1 MSTII
6 KNQESIEWLKN
17 PMHRDVY
24 LKHLATSQ
32 DNDRISTH
40 IVRIEKEGEI
50 VPHTH
55 KVLEVFYLMKGQGSA
70 LVNGER
76 VDVKAG
82 DCIIAHPGEEHGLIN
97 TGEEEILLYAVFSP
111 ANC

>member
-6 KNQESIEWLKN
+6 RNQESLEWIRN
-17 PMHRDVY
+17 PKHRDVF
-24 LKHLATSQ
+24 LRHLATSKE
-32 DNDRISTH
+32 NDRLSAH
-40 IVRIEKEGEI
+40 IVKIEKDGEI

-55 KVLEVFYLMKGQGSA
+55 EILEVFYIMKGEG
-70 LVNGER
+70 LVLANGER
-76 VDVKAG
+76 VKAAAG

-97 TGEEEILLYAVFSP
+97 TGEGEILLYAVFSP

>member
-1 MSTII
+1 MDTII
-6 KNQESIEWLKN
+6 KNQESLEWIMN
-17 PMHRDVY
+17 PKHRGVY
-24 LKHLATSQ
+24 LRHLTTSKE
-32 DNDRISTH
+32 NDRLSAH

-50 VPHTH
+50 VPHIH
-55 KVLEVFYLMKGQGSA
+55 EILEVFYVMKGEGDA

-76 VDVKAG
+76 VKATVG

>member
-6 KNQESIEWLKN
+6 KNQESLEWIRNSK
-17 PMHRDVY
+17 HRDVF
-24 LKHLATSQ
+24 LRHLTTSKE
-32 DNDRISTH
+32 NDRLSAH
-40 IVRIEKEGEI
+40 IVRIEKGGEI

-55 KVLEVFYLMKGQGSA
+55 EILEVFYIMKGEGLA
-70 LVNGER
+70 LANRER
-76 VDVKAG
+76 VKTAAG

-97 TGEEEILLYAVFSP
+97 TGEGEILLYSVFSP

>member
-1 MSTII
+1 MDTII
-6 KNQESIEWLKN
+6 KNQESLEWIMN
-17 PMHRDVY
+17 PKHREVY
-24 LKHLATSQ
+24 LRHLTTSKE
-32 DNDRISTH
+32 NDRLSAH

-55 KVLEVFYLMKGQGSA
+55 EVLEVFYIIKGEGSA

-76 VDVKAG
+76 VKATAG
-82 DCIIAHPGEEHGLIN
+82 DCIIAYPGEEHGLRNI
-97 TGEEEILLYAVFSP
+97 GEEEILLFSVFSP